1 MKAIQPQRSNITLQ
15 PDRRRVLIRPF
26 NMVTEERTIKISARV
41 LVLPETEVGSVLKDV
56 LAEFDDRHLK
66 IRDFLQRRF
75 EQVRCWLPTD
85 QEISEERK
93 LLLGAYFSHEYSFEA
108 AALFNPSIVPHPD
121 QSDVPPGALRF
132 VLSLRATGEGH
143 ISSITFRTG
152 MLDAA
157 GNITINDPTR
167 FNLEPTQ
174 APNASFEKNLF
185 ERKLRELGIAG
196 DFTRQVLDGLGGVFT
211 LDELNAS
218 LALTT
223 KQLHAGGQE
232 VESTTRKI
240 LGLAQSTYEVQFAPD
255 SRLSER

>member
-1 MKAIQPQRSNITLQ
+1 MKAIQPQRSSITLH

-26 NMVTEERTIKISARV
+26 NVLTEERAIKICARV
-41 LVLPETEVGSVLKDV
+41 LVLPEPEIRVLLKEV
-56 LAEFDDRHLK
+56 LADFNERHLK
-66 IRDFLQRRF
+66 IRDFLFKRF
-75 EQVRCWLPTD
+75 EQIRPSLPTD
-85 QEISEERK
+85 QELSEERR

-108 AALFNPSIVPHPD
+108 AALFNPSIIPHPD

-218 LALTT
+218 LELAK
-223 KQLHAGGQE
+223 KQLHLGGQE
-232 VESTTRKI
+232 T
-240 LGLAQSTYEVQFAPD
+240 A
-255 SRLSER
+255 